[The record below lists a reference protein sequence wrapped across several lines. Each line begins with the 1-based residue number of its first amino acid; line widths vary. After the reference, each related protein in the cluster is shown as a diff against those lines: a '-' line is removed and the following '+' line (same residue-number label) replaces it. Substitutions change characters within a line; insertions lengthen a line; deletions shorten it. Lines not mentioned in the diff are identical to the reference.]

1 MNSCKKGAKNLPPST
16 PPPHAR
22 ADRGRKIK
30 VAGLLGQRF
39 LEQIQNS
46 GRRYLSVSGEEGHS
60 IKFIGSVTF
69 VGLN

>member
-22 ADRGRKIK
+22 ADRARKIK

-46 GRRYLSVSGEEGHS
+46 GRRYSSVSGEEGHS
-60 IKFIGSVTF
+60 INLLVPLHLL
-69 VGLN
+69 V